1 MTEAD
6 LPARFWRS
14 LKRNRSLL
22 YAVMICCGSAMAYS
36 NGTEDFALLLAL
48 TTAVIY
54 ASKFDDL
61 RNEHDRS

>member
-6 LPARFWRS
+6 LPARLWRS

-22 YAVMICCGSAMAYS
+22 YAVMMCCSSTAAFS

-54 ASKFDDL
+54 ASKFDEL
-61 RNEHDRS
+61 RNEHDPL